1 MNTVNTRKKFFPNV
15 TDEEWNDWTWQVKN
29 RLESVEDLKKYV
41 DLVKKKQKGL

>member
-29 RLESVEDLKKYV
+29 RIEAQRSNPLCFIFP
-41 DLVKKKQKGL
+41 QKTV